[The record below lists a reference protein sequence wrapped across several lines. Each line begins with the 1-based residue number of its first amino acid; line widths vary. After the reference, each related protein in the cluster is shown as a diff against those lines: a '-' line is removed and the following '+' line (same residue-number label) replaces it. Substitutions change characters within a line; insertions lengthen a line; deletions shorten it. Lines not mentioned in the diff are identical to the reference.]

1 MNAFIFAAG
10 LGTRLKPLTDTM
22 PKALVPV
29 AGKSLLTHVVEKLK
43 AAGCKKI
50 VINIHH
56 FGDMIVDYVKKQNNF
71 GIDIIFSDER
81 QMLLETGGAIKHA
94 VELLGEE
101 PFLIHNV
108 DILSNVDIQAL
119 WNEHLSSGS
128 AATLLVSKRSSSR
141 ALLFN
146 EEGNLTAWTNKTT
159 GEIKTPYENIKIA
172 SLGTLFPLFPSVI
185 STSVISTSTGSVT
198 ALEEFAFSGIH
209 VFSPSLFKYFG
220 EYPEKFSIIDFYLN
234 TCKAEK
240 IKAFTQEG
248 LQLLDVGKLDSLEKA
263 NAFIQ

>member
-1 MNAFIFAAG
+1 VNAFIFAAG

-29 AGKSLLTHVVEKLK
+29 GGKPLLAHVIEKLK

-56 FGDMIVDYVKKQNNF
+56 FGDMIIDYVKSQNNF
-71 GIDIIFSDER
+71 GVEILFSDER

-94 VELLGEE
+94 VDLLGDE

-108 DILSNVDIQAL
+108 DILSNVDLKAL
-119 WNEHLSSGS
+119 IAAHSKADS
-128 AATLLVSKRSSSR
+128 AATLLVSKRNSTR

-146 EEGNLTAWTNKTT
+146 AEGNLTAWTNKTT
-159 GEIKTPYENIKIA
+159 GDVKTPYESVDIA
-172 SLGTLFPLFPSVI
+172 T
-185 STSVISTSTGSVT
+185 
-198 ALEEFAFSGIH
+198 LEEFAFSGIH
-209 VFSPSLFKYFG
+209 IFSPRLFKYFG
-220 EYPEKFSIIDFYLN
+220 AYPEKFSIIDFYLN
-234 TCKAEK
+234 TCKDEK
-240 IKAFTQEG
+240 IKAYTQEG

-263 NAFIQ
+263 EEFIQ

>member
-29 AGKSLLTHVVEKLK
+29 AGKPLLAHVIEKLK

-56 FGDMIVDYVKKQNNF
+56 FGEMIMDYVKENNNF
-71 GIDIIFSDER
+71 GIDIVFSDER
-81 QMLLETGGAIKHA
+81 EMLLETGGAIKHA
-94 VELLGEE
+94 VDLLGDE

-108 DILSNVDIQAL
+108 DIMSNVDLRAL
-119 WNEHLSSGS
+119 WSEHINSGS
-128 AATLLVSKRSSSR
+128 AATLLVSKRNSSR

-146 EEGNLTAWTNKTT
+146 KESNLTAWTNKNT
-159 GEIKTPYENIKIA
+159 GEVKTPYENIEIA
-172 SLGTLFPLFPSVI
+172 C
-185 STSVISTSTGSVT
+185 
-198 ALEEFAFSGIH
+198 LEEFAFSGIH
-209 VFSPSLFKYFG
+209 VFSPQLFKYFG

-240 IKAFTQEG
+240 IKAFTQDG

-263 NAFIQ
+263 NAFVQ

>member
-29 AGKSLLTHVVEKLK
+29 AGKPLLAHVIEKLK
-43 AAGCKKI
+43 AASCKKI

-56 FGDMIVDYVKKQNNF
+56 FGQKIIDYVKENNNF
-71 GIDIIFSDER
+71 GIDIVFSDER
-81 QMLLETGGAIKHA
+81 EMLLETGCAIKHA
-94 VELLGEE
+94 VNLLGDE

-108 DILSNVDIQAL
+108 DIMSNVDLQAL
-119 WNEHLSSGS
+119 WSEHINSGS
-128 AATLLVSKRSSSR
+128 AATLLVSKRNSSR

-146 EEGNLTAWTNKTT
+146 EDGNLTAWTNKNT
-159 GEIKTPYENIKIA
+159 GEVKTPYENVEIA
-172 SLGTLFPLFPSVI
+172 R
-185 STSVISTSTGSVT
+185 
-198 ALEEFAFSGIH
+198 LEEFAFSGIH
-209 VFSPSLFKYFG
+209 VFSPQLFKYFG

-234 TCKAEK
+234 TCKEEK
-240 IKAFTQEG
+240 IKAFTQDG

-263 NAFIQ
+263 NAFVQ

>member
-29 AGKSLLTHVVEKLK
+29 AGKPLLAHVVEKLK

-56 FGDMIVDYVKKQNNF
+56 FGDMIVDYVKSQGNF
-71 GIDIIFSDER
+71 GIDIVFSDER
-81 QMLLETGGAIKHA
+81 EMLLETGGAIKHA
-94 VELLGEE
+94 VELLGNE

-108 DILSNVDIQAL
+108 DILSNVDIKAL
-119 WNEHLSSGS
+119 WEEHLNSGS

-141 ALLFN
+141 ALLFDA
-146 EEGNLTAWTNKTT
+146 EGNLTAWTNKTT
-159 GEIKTPYENIKIA
+159 GEVKTPYESVDIA
-172 SLGTLFPLFPSVI
+172 SLKEL
-185 STSVISTSTGSVT
+185 
-198 ALEEFAFSGIH
+198 AFSGIH

-220 EYPEKFSIIDFYLN
+220 AYPEKFSIIDFYLN

-240 IKAFTQEG
+240 IKAYTQEG

-263 NAFIQ
+263 EAFVQ

>member
-29 AGKSLLTHVVEKLK
+29 GGKPLLAHVIEKLK

-56 FGDMIVDYVKKQNNF
+56 FGDMIIDYVKSQNNF
-71 GIDIIFSDER
+71 GVEILFSDER

-94 VELLGEE
+94 VDLLGDE

-108 DILSNVDIQAL
+108 DILSNVDLKAL
-119 WNEHLSSGS
+119 ISAHSESDS
-128 AATLLVSKRSSSR
+128 AATLLVSKRNSSR

-146 EEGNLTAWTNKTT
+146 SEGNLTAWTNKTT
-159 GEIKTPYENIKIA
+159 GEVKSPYSDID
-172 SLGTLFPLFPSVI
+172 I
-185 STSVISTSTGSVT
+185 SN
-198 ALEEFAFSGIH
+198 LNEFAFSGIH
-209 VFSPSLFKYFG
+209 IFSPHLFKYFG
-220 EYPEKFSIIDFYLN
+220 AYPEKFSIIDFYLN
-234 TCKAEK
+234 TCKDEN
-240 IKAFTQEG
+240 IKAYTQEG

-263 NAFIQ
+263 EEFVKS

>member
-29 AGKSLLTHVVEKLK
+29 GGKPLLAHVIEKLK

-56 FGDMIVDYVKKQNNF
+56 FGEMIIDYVKSQNSF
-71 GIDIIFSDER
+71 GVEILFSDER

-94 VELLGEE
+94 VDLLGDE

-108 DILSNVDIQAL
+108 DILSNVDLKAL
-119 WNEHLSSGS
+119 IAAHSKADS
-128 AATLLVSKRSSSR
+128 AATLLVSKRNSSR

-146 EEGNLTAWTNKTT
+146 SEGNLTAWTNKNT
-159 GEIKTPYENIKIA
+159 GEVKTPYENVEIA
-172 SLGTLFPLFPSVI
+172 R
-185 STSVISTSTGSVT
+185 
-198 ALEEFAFSGIH
+198 LEEFAFSGIH
-209 VFSPSLFKYFG
+209 IFSPRLFKYFG
-220 EYPEKFSIIDFYLN
+220 AYPEKFSIIDFYLN
-234 TCKAEK
+234 TCKDEN
-240 IKAFTQEG
+240 IKAYTQEG

-263 NAFIQ
+263 EEFVRS

>member
-29 AGKSLLTHVVEKLK
+29 GGKPLLAHVIEKLK

-56 FGDMIVDYVKKQNNF
+56 FGDMIIDYVKSQNSF
-71 GIDIIFSDER
+71 GVEILFSDER

-94 VELLGEE
+94 VDLLGDE

-108 DILSNVDIQAL
+108 DILSNVDLKAL
-119 WNEHLSSGS
+119 IAAHSKADS
-128 AATLLVSKRSSSR
+128 AATLLVSKRNSTR
-141 ALLFN
+141 ALLFSP
-146 EEGNLTAWTNKTT
+146 EGNLTAWTNKTT
-159 GEIKTPYENIKIA
+159 GEVKSPYSDID
-172 SLGTLFPLFPSVI
+172 I
-185 STSVISTSTGSVT
+185 SN
-198 ALEEFAFSGIH
+198 LNEFAFSGIH
-209 VFSPSLFKYFG
+209 IFSPRLFKYFG
-220 EYPEKFSIIDFYLN
+220 AYPEKFSIIDFYLN
-234 TCKAEK
+234 TCKDEK
-240 IKAFTQEG
+240 IKAYTQEG

-263 NAFIQ
+263 EKFVN

>member
-29 AGKSLLTHVVEKLK
+29 GGKPLLAHVIEKLK

-56 FGDMIVDYVKKQNNF
+56 FGDMIIDYVKSQNNF
-71 GIDIIFSDER
+71 GVEILFSDER

-94 VELLGEE
+94 VNMLGDE

-108 DILSNVDIQAL
+108 DILSNVDLKAL
-119 WNEHLSSGS
+119 IEAHNESGS
-128 AATLLVSKRSSSR
+128 AATLLVSKRNSTR

-146 EEGNLTAWTNKTT
+146 AEGNLTAWTNKTT
-159 GEIKTPYENIKIA
+159 GEVKSPYKSVDIA
-172 SLGTLFPLFPSVI
+172 T
-185 STSVISTSTGSVT
+185 
-198 ALEEFAFSGIH
+198 LEEFAFSGIH
-209 VFSPSLFKYFG
+209 IFSPRLFKYFG
-220 EYPEKFSIIDFYLN
+220 AYPEKFSIIDFYLN
-234 TCKAEK
+234 SCKDEK
-240 IKAFTQEG
+240 ISAYTQDG
-248 LQLLDVGKLDSLEKA
+248 LNLLDVGKLDSLERAEELLSK
-263 NAFIQ
+263 

>member
-29 AGKSLLTHVVEKLK
+29 AGKPLLAHVIEKLK

-56 FGDMIVDYVKKQNNF
+56 FGEMIMDYVKENNNF
-71 GIDIIFSDER
+71 GIDIVFSDER
-81 QMLLETGGAIKHA
+81 EMLLETGGAIKHA
-94 VELLGEE
+94 VNLLGDE

-108 DILSNVDIQAL
+108 DIMSNVDLQAL
-119 WNEHLSSGS
+119 WSEHINSGS
-128 AATLLVSKRSSSR
+128 AATLLVSKRNSSR

-146 EEGNLTAWTNKTT
+146 KESNLTAWTNKNT
-159 GEIKTPYENIKIA
+159 GEVKTPYENIEIA
-172 SLGTLFPLFPSVI
+172 C
-185 STSVISTSTGSVT
+185 
-198 ALEEFAFSGIH
+198 LEEFAFSGIH
-209 VFSPSLFKYFG
+209 VFSPQLFKYFG

-234 TCKAEK
+234 TCKSEK
-240 IKAFTQEG
+240 IKAFTQDG

-263 NAFIQ
+263 EKFIQ

>member
-10 LGTRLKPLTDTM
+10 LGTRLKPLTDSM

-29 AGKSLLTHVVEKLK
+29 GGKPLLAHVIEKLK

-56 FGDMIVDYVKKQNNF
+56 FGDMIIDYVKSQNNF
-71 GIDIIFSDER
+71 GVEILFSDER

-94 VELLGEE
+94 VDLLGDE

-108 DILSNVDIQAL
+108 DILSNVDLKAL
-119 WNEHLSSGS
+119 IAAHNESDS
-128 AATLLVSKRSSSR
+128 AATLLVSKRNSTR

-146 EEGNLTAWTNKTT
+146 AEGNLTAWTNKTT
-159 GEIKTPYENIKIA
+159 GEVKSPYSDID
-172 SLGTLFPLFPSVI
+172 I
-185 STSVISTSTGSVT
+185 SN
-198 ALEEFAFSGIH
+198 LNEFAFSGIH
-209 VFSPSLFKYFG
+209 IFSPRLFKYFG
-220 EYPEKFSIIDFYLN
+220 AYPEKFSIIDFYLN
-234 TCKAEK
+234 TCKDEN
-240 IKAFTQEG
+240 IKAYTQEG

-263 NAFIQ
+263 EWFIQ

>member
-29 AGKSLLTHVVEKLK
+29 AGKPLLAHVVEKLK

-56 FGDMIVDYVKKQNNF
+56 FGDMIVDYVKSQGNF
-71 GIDIIFSDER
+71 GIDIVFSDER
-81 QMLLETGGAIKHA
+81 EMLLETGGAIKHA
-94 VELLGEE
+94 VEFLGNE

-108 DILSNVDIQAL
+108 DILSNVDIKAL
-119 WNEHLSSGS
+119 WEEHLNSGS

-141 ALLFN
+141 ALLFDA
-146 EEGNLTAWTNKTT
+146 EGNLTAWTNKTT
-159 GEIKTPYENIKIA
+159 GEVKTPYESVDIA
-172 SLGTLFPLFPSVI
+172 SL
-185 STSVISTSTGSVT
+185 
-198 ALEEFAFSGIH
+198 EELAFSGIH

-220 EYPEKFSIIDFYLN
+220 AYPEKFSIIDFYLN

-240 IKAFTQEG
+240 IKAYTQEG

-263 NAFIQ
+263 EAFVQ

>member
-29 AGKSLLTHVVEKLK
+29 GGKPLLYHVIEKLK
-43 AAGCKKI
+43 SAGIKKI

-56 FGDMIVDYVKKQNNF
+56 FGEMIVDYVKENNNF

-94 VELLGEE
+94 VDLLGDE

-108 DILSNVDIQAL
+108 DILSNVDIKAL
-119 WNEHLSSGS
+119 INAHTESNS
-128 AATLLVSKRSSSR
+128 AATLLVSKRNSTR
-141 ALLFN
+141 ALLFSSD
-146 EEGNLTAWTNKTT
+146 GNLTAWTNKTT
-159 GEIKTPYENIKIA
+159 GEVKTPYESIDIA
-172 SLGTLFPLFPSVI
+172 T
-185 STSVISTSTGSVT
+185 
-198 ALEEFAFSGIH
+198 LEEFAFSGIH
-209 VFSPSLFKYFG
+209 IFTPRLFKYFG
-220 EYPEKFSIIDFYLN
+220 AYPEKFSIIDFYLN
-234 TCKAEK
+234 TCKEEK
-240 IKAFTQEG
+240 IKAYTQTN

-263 NAFIQ
+263 EEYVKS

>member
-29 AGKSLLTHVVEKLK
+29 GGKPLLAHVIEKLK

-56 FGDMIVDYVKKQNNF
+56 FGDMIIDYVKSQNNF
-71 GIDIIFSDER
+71 GVEILFSDER

-94 VELLGEE
+94 VDLLGDE

-108 DILSNVDIQAL
+108 DILSNVDLKAL
-119 WNEHLSSGS
+119 IAAHSKADS
-128 AATLLVSKRSSSR
+128 AATLLVSKRNSTR
-141 ALLFN
+141 ALLFSP
-146 EEGNLTAWTNKTT
+146 EGNLTAWTNKTT
-159 GEIKTPYENIKIA
+159 GEVKSPYSDID
-172 SLGTLFPLFPSVI
+172 I
-185 STSVISTSTGSVT
+185 SN
-198 ALEEFAFSGIH
+198 LNEFAFSGIH
-209 VFSPSLFKYFG
+209 IFSPRLFKYFG
-220 EYPEKFSIIDFYLN
+220 AYPEKFSIIDFYLN
-234 TCKAEK
+234 TCKDEK
-240 IKAFTQEG
+240 IKAYTQEG

-263 NAFIQ
+263 EGFVTS

>member
-29 AGKSLLTHVVEKLK
+29 AGKPLLAHVVEKLK
-43 AAGCKKI
+43 KAGCKKI

-56 FGDMIVDYVKKQNNF
+56 FGDMIIDYVKSQNNF
-71 GIDIIFSDER
+71 GIDIVFSDER

-94 VELLGEE
+94 VELLGNE

-119 WNEHLSSGS
+119 WDEHLNSGS

-141 ALLFN
+141 ALLFSPD
-146 EEGNLTAWTNKTT
+146 GNLTAWTNKTT
-159 GEIKTPYENIKIA
+159 GEVKTPYESVDIA
-172 SLGTLFPLFPSVI
+172 SLKEL
-185 STSVISTSTGSVT
+185 
-198 ALEEFAFSGIH
+198 AFSGIH

-220 EYPEKFSIIDFYLN
+220 NYPEKFSIIDFYLN
-234 TCKAEK
+234 TCKEEK

-263 NAFIQ
+263 EEFVRS

>member
-29 AGKSLLTHVVEKLK
+29 AGKPLLAHVVEKLK

-56 FGDMIVDYVKKQNNF
+56 FGDMIVDYVKSQGNF
-71 GIDIIFSDER
+71 GIDIVFSDER

-94 VELLGEE
+94 VELLGNE

-108 DILSNVDIQAL
+108 DILSNVDIKAL
-119 WNEHLSSGS
+119 WEEHLNSGS

-141 ALLFN
+141 ALLFDA
-146 EEGNLTAWTNKTT
+146 ESNLTAWTNKTT
-159 GEIKTPYENIKIA
+159 GEVKTPYESVDIA
-172 SLGTLFPLFPSVI
+172 SL
-185 STSVISTSTGSVT
+185 
-198 ALEEFAFSGIH
+198 EELAFSGIH

-220 EYPEKFSIIDFYLN
+220 AYPEKFSIIDFYLN

-240 IKAFTQEG
+240 IKAYTQEG

-263 NAFIQ
+263 EEFVQ

>member
-29 AGKSLLTHVVEKLK
+29 AGKPLLAHVVEKLK

-56 FGDMIVDYVKKQNNF
+56 FGDMIIDYVKSQNNF
-71 GIDIIFSDER
+71 GIDIVFSDER

-94 VELLGEE
+94 VELLGNE

-108 DILSNVDIQAL
+108 DILSNVDIKAL
-119 WNEHLSSGS
+119 WNEHLNSGS

-146 EEGNLTAWTNKTT
+146 EEGNLTAWTNKNT
-159 GEIKTPYENIKIA
+159 GEIKTPYESVDIA
-172 SLGTLFPLFPSVI
+172 S
-185 STSVISTSTGSVT
+185 
-198 ALEEFAFSGIH
+198 LEEFAFSGIH
-209 VFSPSLFKYFG
+209 VFSPSLFKYFS

-234 TCKAEK
+234 TCKEEK

-263 NAFIQ
+263 EAFVQ

>member
-29 AGKSLLTHVVEKLK
+29 AGKPLLAHVVEKLK
-43 AAGCKKI
+43 VAGCKKI

-56 FGDMIVDYVKKQNNF
+56 FGDMIIDYVKSQNNF
-71 GIDIIFSDER
+71 GIDIVFSDER

-94 VELLGEE
+94 VQLLGNE

-119 WNEHLSSGS
+119 WNEHLNSGS

-141 ALLFN
+141 ALLFSA
-146 EEGNLTAWTNKTT
+146 EGNLTAWTNKTT
-159 GEIKTPYENIKIA
+159 GEVKTPYENVDIA
-172 SLGTLFPLFPSVI
+172 SL
-185 STSVISTSTGSVT
+185 
-198 ALEEFAFSGIH
+198 EELAFSGIH
-209 VFSPSLFKYFG
+209 VFSPSLFKYFS

-234 TCKAEK
+234 TCKEEK

-263 NAFIQ
+263 EAFVQ

>member
-10 LGTRLKPLTDTM
+10 LGTRLKPLTDSM

-29 AGKSLLTHVVEKLK
+29 SGKPLLAHVVEKLK

-56 FGDMIVDYVKKQNNF
+56 FGDMIVDYVKSQGGF
-71 GIDIIFSDER
+71 GIDIVFSDER

-94 VELLGEE
+94 VELLGNE

-108 DILSNVDIQAL
+108 DILSNVDIKAL
-119 WNEHLSSGS
+119 WEEHLNSGS

-146 EEGNLTAWTNKTT
+146 SEGNLTAWTNKTT
-159 GEIKTPYENIKIA
+159 GEVKTPYESVDIA
-172 SLGTLFPLFPSVI
+172 SL
-185 STSVISTSTGSVT
+185 
-198 ALEEFAFSGIH
+198 EELAFSGIH

-220 EYPEKFSIIDFYLN
+220 TYPDKFSIIDFYLN
-234 TCKAEK
+234 TCKEEK
-240 IKAFTQEG
+240 IKAYTQEG

-263 NAFIQ
+263 EVFVRG

>member
-29 AGKSLLTHVVEKLK
+29 AGKPLLAHVIEKLK

-56 FGDMIVDYVKKQNNF
+56 FGEMIMDYVKENNNF
-71 GIDIIFSDER
+71 GIDIVFSDER
-81 QMLLETGGAIKHA
+81 EMLLETGGAIKHA
-94 VELLGEE
+94 VDLLGDE

-108 DILSNVDIQAL
+108 DIMSNVDLQAL
-119 WNEHLSSGS
+119 WSEHINSGS
-128 AATLLVSKRSSSR
+128 AATLLVSKRNSSR

-146 EEGNLTAWTNKTT
+146 KESNLTAWTNKNT
-159 GEIKTPYENIKIA
+159 GEVKTPYENIEIA
-172 SLGTLFPLFPSVI
+172 C
-185 STSVISTSTGSVT
+185 
-198 ALEEFAFSGIH
+198 LEEFAFSGIH
-209 VFSPSLFKYFG
+209 VFSPQLFKYFG

-240 IKAFTQEG
+240 IKAFTQDG

-263 NAFIQ
+263 NAFVQ

>member
-29 AGKSLLTHVVEKLK
+29 AGKPLLAHVVEKLK

-56 FGDMIVDYVKKQNNF
+56 FGDMIIDYVKENNNF
-71 GIDIIFSDER
+71 GIDIVFSDER
-81 QMLLETGGAIKHA
+81 EMLLETGGAIKHA
-94 VELLGEE
+94 VNILGDE

-119 WNEHLSSGS
+119 WDEHLNSGS

-146 EEGNLTAWTNKTT
+146 EEGNLTAWTNKST
-159 GEIKTPYENIKIA
+159 GEVKTPYESVDIA
-172 SLGTLFPLFPSVI
+172 SLKEL
-185 STSVISTSTGSVT
+185 
-198 ALEEFAFSGIH
+198 AFSGIH

-220 EYPEKFSIIDFYLN
+220 AYPEKFSIIDFYLN
-234 TCKAEK
+234 TCKEEK

-248 LQLLDVGKLDSLEKA
+248 LQLLDVGKLDSLERAEEFVKS
-263 NAFIQ
+263 

>member
-29 AGKSLLTHVVEKLK
+29 AGKPLLAHVLEKLK

-56 FGDMIVDYVKKQNNF
+56 FGDMIVDYVKSQGNF
-71 GIDIIFSDER
+71 GIDIVFSDER

-108 DILSNVDIQAL
+108 DILSNVDIEAL
-119 WNEHLSSGS
+119 WNEHLNAGS

-141 ALLFN
+141 ALLFDA
-146 EEGNLTAWTNKTT
+146 EGNLTAWTNKTT
-159 GEIKTPYENIKIA
+159 GEVKTPYESVDIA
-172 SLGTLFPLFPSVI
+172 SLKEL
-185 STSVISTSTGSVT
+185 
-198 ALEEFAFSGIH
+198 AFSGIH

-220 EYPEKFSIIDFYLN
+220 AYPEKFSIIDFYLN

-240 IKAFTQEG
+240 IKAYTQEG

-263 NAFIQ
+263 EAFVQ